1 LKSQVKEKTLQ
12 KLSGH
17 PKMNDVLND
26 EDIHGQYTFDE
37 PDTEIIP
44 VLPHEKRL
52 CMVNKTKQNL
62 SIDINDPESMIRRSI
77 DDVSAEKLLE
87 ASLMSLE
94 TIGRQRASHK
104 GHQQGNINERMSS
117 NINND
122 DTFPSE
128 KYLSGALWI
137 GRNLTLIVEELADSL
152 DNYRNKHLMEVAAAS
167 NDHDFKRSSHRL
179 NLLAG
184 AGITEALS
192 LTNTTRTRARNIL
205 QGAAS
210 IFPGDS
216 QAFKAYLKLLPIE
229 AAIDKADNA
238 PSSPHQTYK
247 LKRSKAWE

>member
-1 LKSQVKEKTLQ
+1 
-12 KLSGH
+12 
-17 PKMNDVLND
+17 LN
-26 EDIHGQYTFDE
+26 EDLNGQYTFDE

-44 VLPHEKRL
+44 IPPHEKRL

-104 GHQQGNINERMSS
+104 GQQGNINERASS

-122 DTFPSE
+122 DSFPSE

-192 LTNTTRTRARNIL
+192 LINTTRTRARNVL

-210 IFPGDS
+210 ILPGDS

-229 AAIDKADNA
+229 AAIDRADST
-238 PSSPHQTYK
+238 PSSPHQSYK
-247 LKRSKAWE
+247 LKRAVAQLKK